1 MLEFPHLHGLPYGWV
16 NSWSHPSLAQA
27 WRCLSNCGQLDLQAS
42 IWRRAAGRSFRRM
55 DPASS
60 THLLHHPWV
69 SLGRHLTWAGACRTL
84 GPTAF
89 GGVTGAVLA
98 LESGLAG
105 MEGAG
110 GPLGGMALKEASLG
124 MAGLGGRPGGLGQ
137 GLGWRLGGMA
147 GLAGVIGGMAGL
159 EGPLGLPGAPGGMTW
174 PTCQG
179 GGTAGALTVW
189 IGLAGGDFTGWPGWH
204 FGVKLPRLVDF
215 ANGSAAC
222 QCNADDALTLK
233 TKDPTCWESTWTGSS
248 GSCRKCH
255 ILPMHTCNVF
265 WPETAWQQL
274 EAAAGQQMDWP
285 PSSNKKNK
293 RKLIKHINTCLRGG
307 ILLSWPFTM
316 GVG

>member
-1 MLEFPHLHGLPYGWV
+1 MAWLDWEVDLGAWAKDWDGDLVEW
-16 NSWSHPSLAQA
+16 LA
-27 WRCLSNCGQLDLQAS
+27 LQ
-42 IWRRAAGRSFRRM
+42 
-55 DPASS
+55 
-60 THLLHHPWV
+60 V
-69 SLGRHLTWAGACRTL
+69 SLVAW
-84 GPTAF
+84 
-89 GGVTGAVLA
+89 LA
-98 LESGLAG
+98 S
-105 MEGAG
+105 
-110 GPLGGMALKEASLG
+110 
-124 MAGLGGRPGGLGQ
+124 
-137 GLGWRLGGMA
+137 
-147 GLAGVIGGMAGL
+147 
-159 EGPLGLPGAPGGMTW
+159 PGGMIW

-179 GGTAGALTVW
+179 GSTAGDLTVW

-215 ANGSAAC
+215 ANGFAAC

-307 ILLSWPFTM
+307 ILLSWPSTM

>member
-1 MLEFPHLHGLPYGWV
+1 
-16 NSWSHPSLAQA
+16 
-27 WRCLSNCGQLDLQAS
+27 
-42 IWRRAAGRSFRRM
+42 
-55 DPASS
+55 
-60 THLLHHPWV
+60 
-69 SLGRHLTWAGACRTL
+69 
-84 GPTAF
+84 
-89 GGVTGAVLA
+89 
-98 LESGLAG
+98 
-105 MEGAG
+105 
-110 GPLGGMALKEASLG
+110 MALKEASLG
-124 MAGLGGRPGGLGQ
+124 MAGLGGRPGGMGQ

-147 GLAGVIGGMAGL
+147 GLARVIGGMAGV

-179 GGTAGALTVW
+179 GSTAGDLTVW

-215 ANGSAAC
+215 ANGFAPC

-307 ILLSWPFTM
+307 ILLSWPSTM